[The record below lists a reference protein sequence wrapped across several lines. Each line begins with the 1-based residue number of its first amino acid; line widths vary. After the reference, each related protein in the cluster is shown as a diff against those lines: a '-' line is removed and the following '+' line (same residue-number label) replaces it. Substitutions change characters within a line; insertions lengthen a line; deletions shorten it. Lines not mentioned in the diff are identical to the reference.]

1 MNARA
6 DLNALEAGG
15 LIEIAAL
22 QPELEYLF
30 RHALV
35 QEATYSSLLKQD
47 RRTLHR
53 AAAETI
59 LALHPGREAEL
70 ASVVAMHYEQAGDA
84 QHAADYLMLAGEHAL
99 ERFANREAF
108 AFFTRATASATDAQV
123 ETRLRSAIGA
133 AKAGW
138 GFAAAAT
145 LIDPLELAVVA
156 GDGSAP
162 SELVAQGYFWL
173 AFMRRIR
180 GETPESSAELRRALE
195 RVAAAGEDVANST
208 ATVVPR
214 ALMGAYTAFSGQLRE
229 GARQMHGA
237 LGVIEAKGD
246 AVSAAMVANFLS
258 GAYARLGD
266 FASAA
271 EIIEHSNRYAEKGDG
286 IAIVDRDIAV
296 AGYSLERGDT
306 TLARE
311 SALQCSLRAE
321 ELGAYACVLASNVVT
336 GAASLASNDAI
347 TAKVA
352 LERGSE
358 LTRVIDFAPLRTM
371 TFALLGSARAQLGDM
386 PGGIAGWN
394 EALAN
399 ARAMNDRYGEA
410 QTLWGRGRTEA
421 RRPEPDLPAA
431 LGDLDRAIEL
441 FEEME
446 ARPALARA
454 LLDRGSVR
462 QRLGRSSEGA
472 GDELRARQLARDLGL
487 RDITDDGDVASQRP

>member
-1 MNARA
+1 VNARA

-35 QEATYSSLLKQD
+35 QEAAYSSLLKQD
-47 RRTLHR
+47 RRALHR

-59 LALHPGREAEL
+59 LALHPGRESEL
-70 ASVVAMHYEQAGDA
+70 ASVVAMHYEQAGDS
-84 QHAADYLMLAGEHAL
+84 QRAADYLVLAGEHAL
-99 ERFANREAF
+99 ERFANREAL
-108 AFFTRATASATDAQV
+108 AFFTRATASAADAQV
-123 ETRLRSAIGA
+123 GTRLRAGIGA

-138 GFAAAAT
+138 GFAAAAA
-145 LIDPLELAVVA
+145 LIDPLELAVA

-162 SELVAQGYFWL
+162 SELVTQAYFWL
-173 AFMRRIR
+173 AFLRRIR
-180 GETPESSAELRRALE
+180 GETPESSPELRRALE
-195 RVAAAGEDVANST
+195 RVASAGEEVANST

-214 ALMGAYTAFSGQLRE
+214 ALLGAYTAFSGQLRE
-229 GARQMHGA
+229 GARLMHGA

-258 GAYARLGD
+258 GAYARLGE
-266 FASAA
+266 FASAE
-271 EIIEHSNRYAEKGDG
+271 EIIEHSNRYAEKGDA
-286 IAIVDRDIAV
+286 IAVVDRDIAV

-306 TLARE
+306 TLASQ
-311 SALQCSLRAE
+311 SARRCSVRAE
-321 ELGAYACVLASNVVT
+321 ELGAYACVLASSVVA
-336 GAASLASNDAI
+336 GAASLASDDAS
-347 TAKVA
+347 TAKGT

-399 ARAMNDRYGEA
+399 ARSMHDRYGEA
-410 QTLWGRGRTEA
+410 QTLWGRGRSTA
-421 RRPEPDLPAA
+421 LQQDADLSAA
-431 LGDLDRAIEL
+431 LQDLDRAVEL
-441 FEEME
+441 FEAME
-446 ARPALARA
+446 AQPSLARSLA
-454 LLDRGSVR
+454 DRAKVLR
-462 QRLGRSSEGA
+462 RLGRESDASADDRRSSSIG
-472 GDELRARQLARDLGL
+472 RQLGL
-487 RDITDDGDVASQRP
+487 LDFADN

>member
-6 DLNALEAGG
+6 DLNALESGG

-22 QPELEYLF
+22 EPELEYLF

-35 QEATYSSLLKQD
+35 QEAAYSSLLKQD
-47 RRTLHR
+47 RRALHR

-59 LALHPGREAEL
+59 LALHPGREGEL

-84 QHAADYLMLAGEHAL
+84 QHAADYLVLAGEHAL

-108 AFFTRATASATDAQV
+108 AFFTRATASAADTQV
-123 ETRLRSAIGA
+123 ATRLRAGIGA

-138 GFAAAAT
+138 GFGSVAT
-145 LIDPLELAVVA
+145 LIDRLELAVTSH
-156 GDGSAP
+156 GPAP
-162 SELVAQGYFWL
+162 SELVTQAYFWL
-173 AFMRRIR
+173 AFMHRMR
-180 GETPESSAELRRALE
+180 GDTPESSVALRRALE
-195 RVAAAGEDVANST
+195 RVAKAGEEIANST

-229 GARQMHGA
+229 GARLMHGA
-237 LGVIEAKGD
+237 LGVLEAKGD
-246 AVSAAMVANFLS
+246 AVSAAMIANFLS

-266 FASAA
+266 FASAE
-271 EIIEHSNRYAEKGDG
+271 EIIEHSNRYAEKGDA

-306 TLARE
+306 TLASQ
-311 SALQCSLRAE
+311 SAQQCSIRAE
-321 ELGAYACVLASNVVT
+321 ELGAYACVVASSVVT
-336 GAASLASNDAI
+336 GAASLASDDAT
-347 TAKVA
+347 TAKGA

-399 ARAMNDRYGEA
+399 ARSMNDHYGEA
-410 QTLWGRGRTEA
+410 QTLWGRGRSSA
-421 RRPEPDLPAA
+421 RRQDADLAAA
-431 LGDLDRAIEL
+431 LQDLNRAVEL
-441 FEEME
+441 FEAME
-446 ARPALARA
+446 ARPALARSLA
-454 LLDRGSVR
+454 DRASVLR
-462 QRLGRSSEGA
+462 RLGRESDAAEDDRRASSIGH
-472 GDELRARQLARDLGL
+472 QLGL
-487 RDITDDGDVASQRP
+487 LDFVGR

>member
-35 QEATYSSLLKQD
+35 QEAAYSSLLKQD

-59 LALHPGREAEL
+59 LALHPGRESEL
-70 ASVVAMHYEQAGDA
+70 ASVVAMHYEQSGDA
-84 QHAADYLMLAGEHAL
+84 QHAADYLVLAGEHAL

-108 AFFTRATASATDAQV
+108 AFFTRATASAADAQV
-123 ETRLRSAIGA
+123 GTRLRAAIGA
-133 AKAGW
+133 ARAGW

-145 LIDPLELAVVA
+145 LIDPLELAVA
-156 GDGSAP
+156 SDGPAP
-162 SELVAQGYFWL
+162 SELVAQAYFWL
-173 AFMRRIR
+173 AFLRRMR

-195 RVAAAGEDVANST
+195 RVVEAGEEVSNST

-229 GARQMHGA
+229 GARLMHGA

-246 AVSAAMVANFLS
+246 AVSAAMIANFLS

-266 FASAA
+266 FASAE
-271 EIIEHSNRYAEKGDG
+271 EIIEHSKRYAEKGDA
-286 IAIVDRDIAV
+286 IAVVDLDIAL
-296 AGYSLERGDT
+296 AGYSLERGD
-306 TLARE
+306 LAQARQ
-311 SALQCSLRAE
+311 SAQQCSIRSE
-321 ELGAYACVLASNVVT
+321 ELGAYACVVASSVIT
-336 GAASLASNDAI
+336 GAASLASDDAI
-347 TAKVA
+347 TAKGA
-352 LERGSE
+352 LERGNE
-358 LTRVIDFAPLRTM
+358 LSRVIDFAPLRTL
-371 TFALLGSARAQLGDM
+371 TFAFLGSARAQLGDI

-399 ARAMNDRYGEA
+399 AQSMHDRYGEA
-410 QTLWGRGRTEA
+410 QTLWGRGRSSA
-421 RRPEPDLPAA
+421 RQQDADLSAP
-431 LGDLDRAIEL
+431 LQDLNRAVEL
-441 FEEME
+441 FEAME
-446 ARPALARA
+446 ARPALARSLA
-454 LLDRGSVR
+454 DRANVLR
-462 QRLGRSSEGA
+462 RLGRQSEA
-472 GDELRARQLARDLGL
+472 GDDDQRSSSIGRQLGL
-487 RDITDDGDVASQRP
+487 LDFGAP

>member
-1 MNARA
+1 VNARA

-35 QEATYSSLLKQD
+35 QEAAYSSLLKQD

-59 LALHPGREAEL
+59 LALHPGRESEL

-84 QHAADYLMLAGEHAL
+84 RHAADYLVLAGEHAL

-108 AFFTRATASATDAQV
+108 AFFTRATAAAADAQV
-123 ETRLRSAIGA
+123 GTRLRAAIGA
-133 AKAGW
+133 AKAAW
-138 GFAAAAT
+138 GFAGTTT
-145 LIDPLELAVVA
+145 LIDQLELALE
-156 GDGSAP
+156 GDGSGAP
-162 SELVAQGYFWL
+162 SELVEQAYFWL

-180 GETPESSAELRRALE
+180 GEIPESSAELRRALE
-195 RVAAAGEDVANST
+195 RVAEAGEEVSNST

-214 ALMGAYTAFSGQLRE
+214 ALMGAYTAFSGQL
-229 GARQMHGA
+229 HSA

-266 FASAA
+266 FASAE
-271 EIIEHSNRYAEKGDG
+271 EIITHSNRYAEKGDA
-286 IAIVDRDIAV
+286 IAVVDRDIAV

-306 TLARE
+306 AQASQ
-311 SALQCSLRAE
+311 SAQQCSIRAE
-321 ELGAYACVLASNVVT
+321 ELGAYACVVASNVVT
-336 GAASLASNDAI
+336 GAASLASDDAS
-347 TAKVA
+347 TAKGA

-358 LTRVIDFAPLRTM
+358 LTRVIDFAPLRTL

-386 PGGIAGWN
+386 PGGVAGWN

-399 ARAMNDRYGEA
+399 ARSMHDRYGEA
-410 QTLWGRGRTEA
+410 QTLWGRGRTSA
-421 RRPEPDLPAA
+421 RQQGADVSAA
-431 LGDLDRAIEL
+431 LQDLDRAVEL
-441 FEEME
+441 FEAME
-446 ARPALARA
+446 AQPSLARSLA
-454 LLDRGSVR
+454 DRARVLR
-462 QRLGRSSEGA
+462 RLGRESDAADDDRRSGSI
-472 GDELRARQLARDLGL
+472 GRQLGL
-487 RDITDDGDVASQRP
+487 LDFVKA

>member
-1 MNARA
+1 VNARA

-35 QEATYSSLLKQD
+35 QEAAYASLLKQD
-47 RRTLHR
+47 RRSLHR

-59 LALHPGREAEL
+59 LALHPGRESEL

-84 QHAADYLMLAGEHAL
+84 QHAADYLVLAGEHAL

-108 AFFTRATASATDAQV
+108 AFFTRATASAADAQV
-123 ETRLRSAIGA
+123 GTRLRAGIGA
-133 AKAGW
+133 AKAAW
-138 GFAAAAT
+138 GFAATAT
-145 LIDPLELAVVA
+145 LIGPLELAVA
-156 GDGSAP
+156 ADGPAP
-162 SELVAQGYFWL
+162 SELVAQAYFWL

-195 RVAAAGEDVANST
+195 RVAEAGEEVSSST

-214 ALMGAYTAFSGQLRE
+214 ALMGAYTAFAGQLRE
-229 GARQMHGA
+229 GARLMQDA
-237 LGVIEAKGD
+237 LGVIETKGD

-266 FASAA
+266 FASA
-271 EIIEHSNRYAEKGDG
+271 EQVIEHSNRYAEKGDA
-286 IAIVDRDIAV
+286 IAVVDRDIAE
-296 AGYSLERGDT
+296 ANYSLERGDT
-306 TLARE
+306 TRARQ
-311 SALQCSLRAE
+311 SAQQCSMRAE

-336 GAASLASNDAI
+336 GAASLASDDASS
-347 TAKVA
+347 AMGA

-358 LTRVIDFAPLRTM
+358 LTRVIDFAPLRTL

-394 EALAN
+394 EALSN
-399 ARAMNDRYGEA
+399 ARSMHDRYGEA
-410 QTLWGRGRTEA
+410 QTLWGRGRSSERQQDA
-421 RRPEPDLPAA
+421 DLSVA
-431 LGDLDRAIEL
+431 LQDLNRAVEL
-441 FEEME
+441 FEAME
-446 ARPALARA
+446 AQPALARSLA
-454 LLDRGSVR
+454 DRAKVLR
-462 QRLGRSSEGA
+462 RLGRESDAAEDDRRSSSIG
-472 GDELRARQLARDLGL
+472 RQLGL
-487 RDITDDGDVASQRP
+487 LDFVGR

>member
-1 MNARA
+1 VNARA

-59 LALHPGREAEL
+59 LALHPGRESEL

-84 QHAADYLMLAGEHAL
+84 QRAADYLVLAGEHAL

-108 AFFTRATASATDAQV
+108 AFFTRATAAATDAQV
-123 ETRLRSAIGA
+123 ETRLRAGIGA

-138 GFAAAAT
+138 GFAAIAT
-145 LIDPLELAVVA
+145 LIDPLELALA
-156 GDGSAP
+156 DHGSA
-162 SELVAQGYFWL
+162 SGELVTQAYFWL

-180 GETPESSAELRRALE
+180 GETPESSPELRRALE
-195 RVAAAGEDVANST
+195 RVAEAGEEVANST

-214 ALMGAYTAFSGQLRE
+214 ALMGAYTAFAGQLRE
-229 GARQMHGA
+229 GARLMHDA

-258 GAYARLGD
+258 GAYSRLGD
-266 FASAA
+266 FASAE
-271 EIIEHSNRYAEKGDG
+271 EIIEHSNRYAEKGDA

-296 AGYSLERGDT
+296 AGYSLEHGDPT
-306 TLARE
+306 QARQ
-311 SALQCSLRAE
+311 SALECSVRAE
-321 ELGAYACVLASNVVT
+321 ELGAYACVVASNVIT
-336 GAASLASNDAI
+336 GGASLATDDAT
-347 TAKVA
+347 TAKGA

-399 ARAMNDRYGEA
+399 ARSMNDRYGEA
-410 QTLWGRGRTEA
+410 QTLWGRGRSSA
-421 RRPEPDLPAA
+421 RQPDADLSAA
-431 LGDLDRAIEL
+431 LQDLNRAVEL
-441 FEEME
+441 FEAME
-446 ARPALARA
+446 ARPALARS
-454 LLDRGSVR
+454 LGDRADLHR
-462 QRLGRSSEGA
+462 RLGRESEAAEDDRRSRSLGR
-472 GDELRARQLARDLGL
+472 ELGL
-487 RDITDDGDVASQRP
+487 LDFVGS

>member
-35 QEATYSSLLKQD
+35 QEAAYSSLLKQD

-59 LALHPGREAEL
+59 LALHPGRESEL

-84 QHAADYLMLAGEHAL
+84 QQAAEYLVLAGEHAL

-108 AFFTRATASATDAQV
+108 AFFTGATGSAADAQV
-123 ETRLRSAIGA
+123 ETRLRAGIGA
-133 AKAGW
+133 ARAGW
-138 GFAAAAT
+138 GFAGTAT
-145 LIDPLELAVVA
+145 LIGPLELAVS
-156 GDGSAP
+156 GDGAAP
-162 SELVAQGYFWL
+162 SELVAQAYFWL

-195 RVAAAGEDVANST
+195 RVAEAGEEVSDST

-229 GARQMHGA
+229 GARLMHGA

-246 AVSAAMVANFLS
+246 AVSAAMLANFLS
-258 GAYARLGD
+258 GAYSRLGD
-266 FASAA
+266 FASAE
-271 EIIEHSNRYAEKGDG
+271 EIIEHSKRYAEKGDA
-286 IAIVDRDIAV
+286 IAVVDLDIAV
-296 AGYSLERGDT
+296 AGYSLERGDPT
-306 TLARE
+306 QARK
-311 SALQCSLRAE
+311 SAQQCSIRAE
-321 ELGAYACVLASNVVT
+321 ELGANACVLASSVIT
-336 GAASLASNDAI
+336 GAASLASDDAI
-347 TAKVA
+347 TAKGA

-358 LTRVIDFAPLRTM
+358 LSRVIDVAPLRTLA
-371 TFALLGSARAQLGDM
+371 FAVLGSARAQLGDM

-399 ARAMNDRYGEA
+399 ARSMHDRYGEA
-410 QTLWGRGRTEA
+410 QTLWGRGRSTA
-421 RRPEPDLPAA
+421 RQQGADLSAA
-431 LGDLDRAIEL
+431 LQDLNRAVEL
-441 FEEME
+441 FEAME
-446 ARPALARA
+446 AQPSLARSLA
-454 LLDRGSVR
+454 DRANVLRHLGRDSDAAEDDHRSSAIGRGLGLLDFAGS
-462 QRLGRSSEGA
+462 
-472 GDELRARQLARDLGL
+472 
-487 RDITDDGDVASQRP
+487 